1 MASDKYTEHLAANDG
16 KPDISGIL
24 RIREKLKEILK
35 PDRYEHSISVSFTSI
50 CLAMRYGEDL
60 HRAELAGLVHDCA
73 KQFKHDELIRR
84 CREDGITLTEDML
97 KAPQVIHSVYGAVYA
112 RKLFGIEDPEILSA
126 VYYHTLGRAE
136 MTMLEKI
143 VFTADY
149 IEVRRCKAARL
160 PEIRQL
166 AFTDLDRCIYE
177 IMKDTMQ
184 YLKQS
189 GSYICRDSLDA
200 FQYYKNLQDKQHQE
214 AKHDN

>member
-1 MASDKYTEHLAANDG
+1 MASDKYTEHMAANVG
-16 KPDISGIL
+16 KPDLSGIL
-24 RIREKLKEILK
+24 KIREKLREILK

-84 CREDGITLTEDML
+84 CREDGITLTDDML

-143 VFTADY
+143 VFTAD
-149 IEVRRCKAARL
+149 
-160 PEIRQL
+160 
-166 AFTDLDRCIYE
+166 
-177 IMKDTMQ
+177 
-184 YLKQS
+184 
-189 GSYICRDSLDA
+189 
-200 FQYYKNLQDKQHQE
+200 
-214 AKHDN
+214 

>member
-1 MASDKYTEHLAANDG
+1 MASDKYTEHMAANAG
-16 KPDISGIL
+16 MPDISGIL

-73 KQFKHDELIRR
+73 KQFKHDELIRH
-84 CREDGITLTEDML
+84 CKEDGITLTEDML
-97 KAPQVIHSVYGAVYA
+97 KAPQVIHSVYGAAYA

-149 IEVRRCKAARL
+149 IEVRRYKASRL
-160 PEIRQL
+160 SEIRKL
-166 AFTDLDRCIYE
+166 AFTDLDRCVYE

>member
-1 MASDKYTEHLAANDG
+1 MASDKYTEHMAANVG
-16 KPDISGIL
+16 KPDLSGIL
-24 RIREKLKEILK
+24 KIREKLREILK

-84 CREDGITLTEDML
+84 CREDGITLTDDML

-149 IEVRRCKAARL
+149 IEARRCKAARL

-200 FQYYKNLQDKQHQE
+200 FQYYKKLQDKQHQE
-214 AKHDN
+214 AKYDN

>member
-1 MASDKYTEHLAANDG
+1 MASDKYTEHMAANAG
-16 KPDISGIL
+16 KPDVSGIL

-112 RKLFGIEDPEILSA
+112 RK
-126 VYYHTLGRAE
+126 
-136 MTMLEKI
+136 
-143 VFTADY
+143 
-149 IEVRRCKAARL
+149 
-160 PEIRQL
+160 
-166 AFTDLDRCIYE
+166 
-177 IMKDTMQ
+177 
-184 YLKQS
+184 
-189 GSYICRDSLDA
+189 
-200 FQYYKNLQDKQHQE
+200 
-214 AKHDN
+214 